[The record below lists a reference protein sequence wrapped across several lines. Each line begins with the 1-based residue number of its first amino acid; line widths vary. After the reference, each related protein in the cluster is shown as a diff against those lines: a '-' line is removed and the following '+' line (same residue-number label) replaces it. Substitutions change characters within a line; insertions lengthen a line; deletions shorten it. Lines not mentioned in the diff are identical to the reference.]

1 MPVIQA
7 AWQALQPVL
16 KGAKPTFVL
25 VQSSANHQTASAATR
40 LVHAQLKVTPD
51 SRMPAIAHKYCI
63 NSDSMTMKTTV
74 CLSMFAQSAGPVRQ
88 QQSYPLSCGLHHK
101 TLDPCSKY
109 I

>member
-1 MPVIQA
+1 MIQA

-51 SRMPAIAHKYCI
+51 SQMPAIAHKYCI
-63 NSDSMTMKTTV
+63 NSDSTTWESTGHPRV
-74 CLSMFAQSAGPVRQ
+74 LA
-88 QQSYPLSCGLHHK
+88 
-101 TLDPCSKY
+101 
-109 I
+109 